1 MSNPGRLGS
10 SLRSI
15 GDMYGRLKQ
24 FKTQI
29 SDYKSLYFAKLDVQ
43 AAFDTIPQSAVLRL
57 MYTLLTESEYR
68 INKHCELKPGEN
80 YREDTKT
87 KPMRKFTAI
96 AKPRDDF
103 NTFEENLELELAV
116 GKKNTIF
123 VENIVAQF
131 RDREEILKLL
141 AQHVQQNMVK
151 IGKKFYRQKEG
162 IAQGS
167 VVSSLLCNYFY
178 ADLEAQHLD
187 FLKSGKSL
195 LLRQTDDF
203 LLVTT
208 EKAHAKQFLQ
218 IMHDGL
224 PAYGVQVNPDKTL
237 VNFEVTINGK
247 KVPRLVE
254 KQGFPFCGSF
264 IDTKTLNFSR
274 DRERRKD
281 IGSSEPFSLI
291 SEMNAGVL
299 TKKKAIADSL
309 TVEFSRVPGKTFH
322 RKVLSE
328 FFRKLIL
335 VF

>member
-10 SLRSI
+10 SLRSV
-15 GDMYGRLKQ
+15 GDMYGKLKQ
-24 FKTQI
+24 FRSQLPD
-29 SDYKSLYFAKLDVQ
+29 SSQLYFAKLDVQ
-43 AAFDTIPQSAVLRL
+43 AAYDTIPQSAVLQL
-57 MYTLLTESEYR
+57 MSSLTTESEYR
-68 INKHCELKPGEN
+68 INKHLEMKPGEN
-80 YREDTKT
+80 YREDRRA
-87 KPMRKFTAI
+87 KPMKKFTAL

-103 NTFEENLELELAV
+103 DTFEENLELELAV

-131 RDREEILKLL
+131 RDRNEILNLL

-187 FLKSGKSL
+187 FLQPGQSL

-203 LLVTT
+203 LLITT

-224 PAYGVQVNPDKTL
+224 PTYGVRVNPDKTL
-237 VNFEVTINGK
+237 VNFEVLINGK
-247 KVPRLVE
+247 KVPRLVG

-281 IGSSEPFSLI
+281 ICEQPSHLFP
-291 SEMNAGVL
+291 
-299 TKKKAIADSL
+299 
-309 TVEFSRVPGKTFH
+309 PGYLK
-322 RKVLSE
+322 
-328 FFRKLIL
+328 
-335 VF
+335 